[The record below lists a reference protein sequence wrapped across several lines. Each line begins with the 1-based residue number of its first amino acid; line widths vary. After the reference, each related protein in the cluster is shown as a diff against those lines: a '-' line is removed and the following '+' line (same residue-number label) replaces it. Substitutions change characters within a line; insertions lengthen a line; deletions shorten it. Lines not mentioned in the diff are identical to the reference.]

1 VKNLLKQWKADVIC
15 LQETKLKHVTRG
27 SLSSL
32 WGSQFVDWLFVGSIG
47 ASGGILLMWD
57 KRFMEKVDEAV
68 GDYSVSGRF
77 KILSSGFQWAFTR
90 VHGPTSNADK
100 RLMWE
105 ELAG

>member
-1 VKNLLKQWKADVIC
+1 MKNLLKQWKADVIF
-15 LQETKLKHVTRG
+15 LQETKLEHVTRG

-68 GDYSVSGRF
+68 GGLFCVWSFQDFVFRF
-77 KILSSGFQWAFTR
+77 
-90 VHGPTSNADK
+90 
-100 RLMWE
+100 
-105 ELAG
+105 